1 MPTAT
6 ERTSKLTNHNSP
18 NYRDFKAAIS
28 LYEQCLTINPNQA
41 STLSALGFSHHQI
54 GEMKEALDYY
64 HKAHFINNDDA
75 MVEQLV

>member
-1 MPTAT
+1 M
-6 ERTSKLTNHNSP
+6 
-18 NYRDFKAAIS
+18 
-28 LYEQCLTINPNQA
+28 TINPNQA

-75 MVEQLV
+75 MVELLVQRALDDIHDFNFEDVYLR